1 MREAKTP
8 LGDIPSL
15 YSLAANGDQA
25 AEFRLVM
32 LYKDYIKALAE
43 NFQEK
48 YETTL
53 EMEDLLQEGV
63 IGILNSLKL
72 LSLSL
77 DCPTYAGWIEENI
90 KKEIL
95 RRIFSEMRIPD
106 SRRAPHDLL

>member
-15 YSLAANGDQA
+15 YSLAANGDQS

-32 LYKDYIKALAE
+32 LYKDYIKALAG
-43 NFQEK
+43 NLQEQ
-48 YETTL
+48 YGATL
-53 EMEDLLQEGV
+53 EMEYLLQEGAV
-63 IGILNSLKL
+63 GILNSLKW

-77 DCPTYAGWIEENI
+77 DCPTYASWIEENI

-95 RRIFSEMRIPD
+95 RRIFSEMRISD
-106 SRRAPHDLL
+106 SRRAPHDI